1 MIFLKVKYTYSKNQV
16 GQKNISISI
25 LNKQTNKYVDNKKY
39 FFVKGVED
47 ENSYLLDASRLY
59 LYDLGCNMDLIG
71 QGELVNFGSFGMMV
85 VYSGDVVKNDTLGIK
100 SLRNLMK
107 GMK

>member
-1 MIFLKVKYTYSKNQV
+1 MIFLKVKYTYSKSQV
-16 GQKNISISI
+16 GQKNISISM
-25 LNKQTNKYVDNKKY
+25 LDKPKNKYVDNKKY
-39 FFVKGVED
+39 FFVNGVKD

-71 QGELVNFGSFGMMV
+71 QGEIVNLGSFGIMV
-85 VYSGDVVKNDTLGIK
+85 VYSGDVIKNETLGIK